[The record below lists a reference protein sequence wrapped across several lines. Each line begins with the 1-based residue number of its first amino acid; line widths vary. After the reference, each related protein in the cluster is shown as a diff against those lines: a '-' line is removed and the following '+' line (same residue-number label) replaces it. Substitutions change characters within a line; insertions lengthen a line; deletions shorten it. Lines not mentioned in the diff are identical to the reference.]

1 MIRFSTRFPYRL
13 LMVLLAC
20 SLLIVACGGG
30 ESEPT
35 SAPAEEPEVA
45 QPTVETASDSE
56 EPFEP
61 QQFSVNQEFW
71 HSGFRVELSEGNYFT
86 EENALTGVIRYFV
99 SITASFENLGDDQ
112 TFFYADTAIVWDGNS
127 APHLLSSDFP
137 DVPSGL
143 ASKGELIFEV
153 DENFDSTSA
162 QLIIGSGDQ
171 NRAQVP
177 LGPAGGELIALEPT
191 EPPISG
197 SISLELI
204 DLTFHSAELRA
215 DRLASYT
222 EVEEGKLA
230 LTLYFDATS
239 RRQGN
244 WNIFDQDFAL
254 ILPSGSAVG
263 TDWSQLA
270 SLPGSESG
278 TVTTDLYV
286 RFLVDNPPSGEYT
299 LRFTIGSWFVGEDG
313 VAEGTFDFV
322 IE

>member
-1 MIRFSTRFPYRL
+1 
-13 LMVLLAC
+13 MVLLTC

-35 SAPAEEPEVA
+35 SGLGEESGVA
-45 QPTVETASDSE
+45 QPTVETSSE
-56 EPFEP
+56 SEDTFEP

-71 HSGFRVELSEGNYFT
+71 HSGFRVELSEGSYFS
-86 EENALTGVIRYFV
+86 EENALTGAIRYFV
-99 SITASFENLGDDQ
+99 SIVASFENLGDEQ
-112 TFFYADTAIVWDGNS
+112 TFFYADTAIVWEGNS

-143 ASKGELIFEV
+143 ASKGELIYEV
-153 DENFDSTSA
+153 DENFDATSA
-162 QLIIGSGDQ
+162 HLIIGSGDQ

-191 EPPISG
+191 EPEING

-204 DLTFHSAELRA
+204 DLTFNSAELRA
-215 DRLASYT
+215 DRLSSYT

-230 LTLYFDATS
+230 LTLNFDATS
-239 RRQGN
+239 RNPGN

-254 ILPSGSAVG
+254 ILPNGSAVG
-263 TDWSQLA
+263 LDGSQLV
-270 SLPGSESG
+270 SLPGSEGG
-278 TVTTDLYV
+278 TVTTGLAL
-286 RFLVDNPPSGEYT
+286 RFLVDTPPSGEYT
-299 LRFTIGSWFVGEDG
+299 LRFTPGSWFIGDDG